1 VLSSESEPVTSH
13 QVRWYAR
20 PPRDF
25 ENDFHTASFPNIRGV
40 WTPGEATF
48 DGKSYPVSSWI
59 NTAIGQRFAKQY
71 RQPTSRAAARRASVR
86 SDPLRQ
92 SFLSSAR
99 ARVRLKYFAPSLEH
113 SLTRLQAQAENRRS
127 IDVRKAD
134 FPVIRVVDIDHYQ
147 MAGGWRHD
155 YWV

>member
-1 VLSSESEPVTSH
+1 MPARRGTS
-13 QVRWYAR
+13 RMIFILPLFR
-20 PPRDF
+20 
-25 ENDFHTASFPNIRGV
+25 TIRGV

-48 DGKSYPVSSWI
+48 DGKSHPVSSWI
-59 NTAIGQRFAKQY
+59 DTAIGQRFAKQY
-71 RQPTSRAAARRASVR
+71 RQRTSRAVGKACQRRIRPA
-86 SDPLRQ
+86 RQ

-134 FPVIRVVDIDHYQ
+134 FPVIRAVDIDHYHT
-147 MAGGWRHD
+147 AGGW
-155 YWV
+155 